1 MTTLQKI
8 KEKETKIIAAAERI
22 KREEQKIKQ
31 YQEEI
36 ETLQNLEIK
45 SLLKEVELPFDEIVK
60 HLKKLKVPS
69 ESL

>member
-22 KREEQKIKQ
+22 KKEEQKIKQ